1 MRKLLFAAL
10 CCWII
15 PSVSAQNTDDGF
27 ESMDLSAAHTLI
39 FKTAYRYNQH
49 AVFGAFVCIISYSG
63 QYHQ

>member
-27 ESMDLSAAHTLI
+27 ESMDLGLSVKWATC
-39 FKTAYRYNQH
+39 N
-49 AVFGAFVCIISYSG
+49 VGAEAPEESG
-63 QYHQ
+63 YYFAW